1 MRASVANKWVLSF
14 WKKVLDTTVGRVFKE
29 QCTSSIPSDTGKRG
43 EKHILMTEAKRDSE
57 ELNAEEVSRMS
68 QIGCLFSFLCIR
80 GIHDKNVFNSQR
92 AFSINTEVLSVTMS
106 NQNFIC
112 VTFFFSG
119 CKTAECLT
127 VSGTLDVVS
136 TVLTCWWTLLEV

>member
-1 MRASVANKWVLSF
+1 
-14 WKKVLDTTVGRVFKE
+14 
-29 QCTSSIPSDTGKRG
+29 
-43 EKHILMTEAKRDSE
+43 MTEAKRDSE

-119 CKTAECLT
+119 CKTAECHCQWH
-127 VSGTLDVVS
+127 VRCSEHSADVLVDI
-136 TVLTCWWTLLEV
+136 VRGLEDDPGPCW